1 MNGVKPIETSE
12 GTMVYEKNGLLHGYQ
27 EREVPATE
35 AEYVICPDCEEKLTL
50 EREMPMSYPMFACY
64 SCERTFYTFFF
75 ELIDIENGLH
85 KVDLNDKKE
94 YKTSVAHSM
103 INLASMRNRFVE
115 NRESTHFDDVEIQHS
130 LGMLDLD
137 LFIYARGRE
146 AIGIIGSREIEKKV
160 KIKHLFV
167 IPKFRDKGLGKAMTE
182 FWAEKQDKPI
192 SVDCHEG
199 SKGFYK
205 KIDVEFEN
213 I

>member
-1 MNGVKPIETSE
+1 MNDVKPIETSE
-12 GTMVYEKNGLLHGYQ
+12 GTMVYEKNGLLRGYQ

-35 AEYVICPDCEEKLTL
+35 AEHVICPGCEDKLEI

-64 SCERTFYTFFF
+64 SCGRTFYTLFF
-75 ELIDIENGLH
+75 ELFNIGNGLH
-85 KVDLNDKKE
+85 KVDLNDKKD
-94 YKTSVAHSM
+94 YSTSVAHSM

-115 NRESTHFDDVEIQHS
+115 NRESTHFDDVGIQYS

-137 LFIYARGRE
+137 LFIYAHGRE
-146 AIGIIGSREIEKKV
+146 AIGIIGSRETEEKV

-167 IPKFRDKGLGKAMTE
+167 IPKFRGRGLGKTMTE
-182 FWAEKQDKPI
+182 SWAEKQDKPI
-192 SVDCHEG
+192 SVEHHEG
-199 SKGFYK
+199 SKGFYE